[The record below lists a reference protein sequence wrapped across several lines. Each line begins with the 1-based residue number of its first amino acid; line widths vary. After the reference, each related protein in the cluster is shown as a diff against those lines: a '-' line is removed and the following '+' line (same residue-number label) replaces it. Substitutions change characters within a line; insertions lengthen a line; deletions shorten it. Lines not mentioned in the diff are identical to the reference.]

1 MSWISKLCETY
12 DNCSADVLK
21 AESEKDLL
29 PIGHT
34 TQKAQIEVTLNKDG
48 EFQTA
53 RVLDKE
59 EGQTVIPCTEDSANR
74 TGDSLKPH
82 PLFDKLQYIA
92 GDFERYVPS
101 KTSGFALYSA
111 SLEEWVNSI
120 YSHEMVSAIYQYIS
134 KGTVIKDLV
143 DAKILFL
150 DDAGVL
156 LEEWNEDSE
165 KPPIFAQGVPRKSFV
180 RFRVEI
186 PGQDSRVW
194 MNEDVRRNFISFYL
208 SQQKDTN
215 LCYMSGEMEA
225 VSKKSAA
232 KIRNT
237 GDKAKLISSNDKN
250 GFTFRG
256 KFTTADEA
264 VTLGYSASQKYVNAL
279 KWLIARQGWR
289 NGDQTIV
296 AWGTKNENL
305 PSLND
310 SILLF
315 GDEEEESV
323 IDTRAEF
330 ASRLNRAISGYASK
344 LDDSSNV
351 VVMGLDSATS
361 GRLSITY
368 YRELT
373 GSDFLRRIQYW
384 HSTASWYPLSV
395 LKSDK
400 GKKKEMKTYYT
411 APSISL
417 IVNSTYGAALNDKL
431 KKAATERLLPCIV
444 DGKPIPY
451 DIVSAISQHASRPYY
466 SKKGD
471 GKKLYK
477 QTLSTA
483 CAVIRKYYN
492 DKANEHTENNS
503 YHEVWTV
510 ELNEMERDRNYLFGR
525 LLAYARRIEEY
536 ALYVGKTESR
546 QTNAERLMLQFR
558 KHPMK
563 TWDVLYG
570 KLLPYLSKFRNMR
583 PTSLL
588 GKRYEAEMNSIID
601 ILKAVPDG
609 FSDVSLSPLY
619 LLGYQ
624 SQLSVFDKQIQE
636 MKMNKAA
643 NKNENGE

>member
-431 KKAATERLLPCIV
+431 KKAATERLLPC
-444 DGKPIPY
+444 PY
-451 DIVSAISQHASRPYY
+451 Q
-466 SKKGD
+466 
-471 GKKLYK
+471 
-477 QTLSTA
+477 
-483 CAVIRKYYN
+483 
-492 DKANEHTENNS
+492 
-503 YHEVWTV
+503 
-510 ELNEMERDRNYLFGR
+510 
-525 LLAYARRIEEY
+525 
-536 ALYVGKTESR
+536 
-546 QTNAERLMLQFR
+546 
-558 KHPMK
+558 
-563 TWDVLYG
+563 
-570 KLLPYLSKFRNMR
+570 
-583 PTSLL
+583 
-588 GKRYEAEMNSIID
+588 
-601 ILKAVPDG
+601 
-609 FSDVSLSPLY
+609 
-619 LLGYQ
+619 
-624 SQLSVFDKQIQE
+624 
-636 MKMNKAA
+636 
-643 NKNENGE
+643 

>member
-12 DNCSADVLK
+12 DNCSADVLT

-34 TQKAQIEVTLNKDG
+34 TQKAQIEITLNKDG

-53 RVLDKE
+53 RVLEKE
-59 EGQTVIPCTEDSANR
+59 EGQTVIPCTEDSASR
-74 TGDSLKPH
+74 TSGLEPH

-156 LEEWNEDSE
+156 LEKWNEDSE
-165 KPPIFAQGVPRKSFV
+165 KPPIFAQGVPGDSFV

-186 PGQDSRVW
+186 PGKDSRVW

-208 SQQKDTN
+208 SQQKETA
-215 LCYMSGEMEA
+215 LCYMSGEDEA
-225 VSKKSAA
+225 VSRKSGA
-232 KIRNT
+232 KIRNV
-237 GDKAKLISSNDKN
+237 GDRTKLISSNDTS

-323 IDTRAEF
+323 VDTRAEF
-330 ASRLNRAISGYASK
+330 ASRLNKAISGYASK

-351 VVMGLDSATS
+351 VVMGLDSTNGLQ

-373 GSDFLRRIQYW
+373 GSDFLRRIQHW
-384 HSTASWYPLSV
+384 HSTASWYPLEIPV
-395 LKSDK
+395 YNPETNKAPLKK
-400 GKKKEMKTYYT
+400 YYA

-417 IVNSTYGAALNDKL
+417 IVEATYGSTLTDGL
-431 KKAATERLLPCIV
+431 KKSATERLLPCII
-444 DGKPIPY
+444 DGKSLPR
-451 DIVSAISQHASRPYY
+451 DMVAAISQRASRPFSMSSYDY
-466 SKKGD
+466 SK
-471 GKKLYK
+471 
-477 QTLSTA
+477 TLSTA

-536 ALYVGKTESR
+536 ALYVGKTEPR

-570 KLLPYLSKFRNMR
+570 KLLPYLSKFRNMQ
-583 PTSLL
+583 PTSL
-588 GKRYEAEMNSIID
+588 GNRYESEMNSVID
-601 ILKAVPDG
+601 ILKDVPDG
-609 FSDVSLSPLY
+609 FSDVPLSPVY

-636 MKMNKAA
+636 MQKKKAT
-643 NKNENGE
+643 NKNENGD